1 VALHL
6 TQYNVL
12 SGMRPGTRNGTRYG
26 MFSRQHTRLASGSCC
41 GVGGFKRGENHQ
53 KCALAVFCQHTL
65 AISRQ
70 KAGRI
75 CSQLLALDYTSSR
88 AVQASRIDS
97 SGMRT
102 PGGNAAPCLHRQRQR
117 ETVHWKIP
125 AVLLVGLRDGNLGL
139 LRIRT
144 NFLHFGRTH
153 LRSKRCRAIS
163 PQQATRG
170 ISFAAKG

>member
-1 VALHL
+1 MALHL

-97 SGMRT
+97 SGMRSR
-102 PGGNAAPCLHRQRQR
+102 RQRGTLFASA
-117 ETVHWKIP
+117 E
-125 AVLLVGLRDGNLGL
+125 
-139 LRIRT
+139 
-144 NFLHFGRTH
+144 
-153 LRSKRCRAIS
+153 
-163 PQQATRG
+163 ATRD
-170 ISFAAKG
+170 STLENTSSPTCWAARWEPWVAPHPHQFLALRPNPPAQQTVSRD